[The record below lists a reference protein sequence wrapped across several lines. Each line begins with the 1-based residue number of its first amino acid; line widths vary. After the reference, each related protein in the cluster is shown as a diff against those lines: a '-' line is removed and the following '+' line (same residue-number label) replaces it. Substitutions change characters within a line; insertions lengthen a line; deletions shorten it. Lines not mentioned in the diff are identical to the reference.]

1 MSDLFSEEW
10 MSSFKEAWNGE
21 PELSGALAEI
31 GFESVI
37 GYGFPGDDNP
47 TGVLTVK
54 NGEAVDAGPYNGQTL
69 NWDIRAK
76 QDQWGKWM
84 AKPPGMAGLGMAFTT
99 GKMKFKVGDY
109 ASMLKDPR
117 MAGPFIKSFSV
128 MAKA

>member
-1 MSDLFSEEW
+1 MSDLFSEQW
-10 MSSFKEAWNGE
+10 MNSFKDAWNEE
-21 PELSGALAEI
+21 PELAQALADI
-31 GFESVI
+31 GFDSVI
-37 GYGFPGDDNP
+37 GYGFPDEDQP
-47 TGVLTVK
+47 RGVLTVK
-54 NGEAVDAGPYNGQTL
+54 KGQAVDTGPFDNQVL

-76 QDQWGKWM
+76 PDQWGKWM